1 MKRTVKMIR
10 KIFIAVLAF
19 SMVFSIDTVAF
30 AESVGNSYGN
40 NVVSE
45 LCKDDEH
52 NYIDTVIPAT
62 LTENGIV
69 TSTCSICGNE
79 KITHIYY
86 PQVFNISDA
95 EYTGKVLKP
104 AIIIKDSNGKIIANS
119 NYTVTYSNNINVG
132 IGKVNVIF
140 KNYYSGVKE
149 LNFKIK
155 EVKPSI
161 SLNKT
166 SVSIEKKG
174 KAILKAN
181 VKPVANVKWK
191 TSNSKIA
198 TVNKKGVVN
207 GKAVG
212 KAMITA
218 SFKYKGK
225 TYKKVCK
232 VNVTKAKSK
241 KLKVSM
247 KIADAPG
254 SEWKTVRVTVK
265 NDGDY
270 PLYIK
275 NPYASMLFYYKTG
288 SKVSVSGYMSEKRY
302 ATTKF
307 MEQNREF
314 QDAYGRDKLKLYD
327 YYLWYPYYYNTIK
340 IPAHKSKSF
349 FVELENRVVITKSS
363 QMTTYFTYRDK
374 EYVARFGVNPENTH
388 CLKTEIP
395 QKDVGFDFEKP

>member
-45 LCKDDEH
+45 LCKDDEY

-79 KITHIYY
+79 KITYIYY

-247 KIADAPG
+247 KIADALG

-314 QDAYGRDKLKLYD
+314 QYAYGRDKLELYD

>member
-45 LCKDDEH
+45 LCKDDEL

-69 TSTCSICGNE
+69 TSICSICGNE

-314 QDAYGRDKLKLYD
+314 QYAYGGDKLELYD

-374 EYVARFGVNPENTH
+374 EYVARFGVNPKNTH